1 MKTSIELNTE
11 ILKIQRM
18 AFTFFKPINSS
29 AFGKT
34 IENMQKH
41 RIINFVTNNK
51 KKHDLVSE
59 PNYHS
64 TKWFYGILFPT
75 EMKKTHISLRKPVS
89 ILVLKFLIFNRD
101 G

>member
-1 MKTSIELNTE
+1 MYNYVFCKTVS
-11 ILKIQRM
+11 
-18 AFTFFKPINSS
+18 
-29 AFGKT
+29 
-34 IENMQKH
+34 KH
-41 RIINFVTNNK
+41 RIIYDGRRC
-51 KKHDLVSE
+51 DLVSE

-75 EMKKTHISLRKPVS
+75 EMKKTHIALRKPVS

>member
-1 MKTSIELNTE
+1 
-11 ILKIQRM
+11 M

-59 PNYHS
+59 PNYDS
-64 TKWFYGILFPT
+64 
-75 EMKKTHISLRKPVS
+75 RK
-89 ILVLKFLIFNRD
+89 
-101 G
+101 